1 MLSDYGPEHGVGD
14 VVACFR
20 NHCTGNN
27 WNLVEQL
34 LKRGYSNLYMQYIYI
49 YIVILLPINVVDLSR
64 YRRLLMQ

>member
-27 WNLVEQL
+27 WNLVEPL
-34 LKRGYSNLYMQYIYI
+34 LEKGHSNLNIYIYI
-49 YIVILLPINVVDLSR
+49 YIVILLTINFVDLSR